1 MKIAIVYV
9 GIAAIGYI
17 IAAFLTSKKNSFT
30 WIGKALSIIVTF
42 LIFLMGFRIG
52 ENEEVVGNIG
62 SIGLQSLIMAVV
74 SLAIAILAMTGV
86 RRLIGYDKYAMVKG
100 DKSID
105 VEEEQKTEKAK
116 GRFLSK
122 STIRYLIAV
131 IVGFVL
137 GYVLV
142 IKTGALSFES
152 ASSVTAILVTYG
164 LYAMVFLVGM
174 DMGFD
179 GSFVKVFKSAG
190 LRALAI
196 PVTTALATLAS
207 MFIMSFFVDL
217 GAKEMACI
225 GCTFGWYSLGPNI
238 IMEAGMITAGAYA
251 FLVNFFRDMI
261 CFMIIPWVANTFGYV
276 ETIPLPQAAS
286 MDLLIATIEGAT
298 NKATT
303 ALAFFSGV
311 LFTITVPI
319 ILPIIAG

>member
-9 GIAAIGYI
+9 GIAAIGYL
-17 IAAFLTSKKNSFT
+17 IAAFLSSKKNSFT
-30 WIGKALSIIVTF
+30 WIGKALSVIVTF

-62 SIGLQSLIMAVV
+62 TIGFQSLIMALV
-74 SLAIAILAMTGV
+74 SLAIAILFMTVV

-100 DKSID
+100 EKET
-105 VEEEQKTEKAK
+105 EEEAKTEKAK
-116 GRFLSK
+116 GRFFSK

-131 IVGFVL
+131 IVGFIL

-142 IKTGALSFES
+142 IKTGALRFEM

-164 LYAMVFLVGM
+164 LYCMVFLVGL

-179 GSFVKVFKSAG
+179 GSLFKVFKAAG

-196 PVTTALATLAS
+196 PVTTAIATLAA

-261 CFMIIPWVANTFGYV
+261 CFMIIPWVADTFGYV
-276 ETIPLPQAAS
+276 ETIALPQAAS

-311 LFTITVPI
+311 LFTIAVPI
-319 ILPIIAG
+319 LLPIIAG

>member
-9 GIAAIGYI
+9 GIAAIGYL

-30 WIGKALSIIVTF
+30 WIGKALSIIVTC

-62 SIGLQSLIMAVV
+62 TIGLQTLIMALV

-100 DKSID
+100 DKSS
-105 VEEEQKTEKAK
+105 EEKDEQKTEKSK
-116 GRFLSK
+116 GRFFSK

-131 IVGFVL
+131 IVGFIL
-137 GYVLV
+137 GYILV
-142 IKTGALSFES
+142 IKTEALSFEM

-164 LYAMVFLVGM
+164 LYAMVFLVGL
-174 DMGFD
+174 DMGFG

-207 MFIMSFFVDL
+207 HVHYVLLRRSGGQRDGLYRLHLRLVFPGTEYYHGSRHDHRR
-217 GAKEMACI
+217 
-225 GCTFGWYSLGPNI
+225 SLCLSGEFLPRYD
-238 IMEAGMITAGAYA
+238 MLHDHSMGSQHLRLCGDHTASSGGFYGLAH
-251 FLVNFFRDMI
+251 RDH
-261 CFMIIPWVANTFGYV
+261 
-276 ETIPLPQAAS
+276 
-286 MDLLIATIEGAT
+286 
-298 NKATT
+298 
-303 ALAFFSGV
+303 
-311 LFTITVPI
+311 
-319 ILPIIAG
+319 